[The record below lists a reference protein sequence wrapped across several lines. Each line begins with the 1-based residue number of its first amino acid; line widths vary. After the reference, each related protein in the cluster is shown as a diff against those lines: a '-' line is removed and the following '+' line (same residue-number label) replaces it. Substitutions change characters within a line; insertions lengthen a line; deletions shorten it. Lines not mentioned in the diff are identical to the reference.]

1 MYNQSCYL
9 VGFFFADLVYKAY
22 DVILIALRL
31 FKSIIEYELGQ
42 NNINLQGTLPS
53 LPYNEDMIKIFMIHM
68 HY

>member
-1 MYNQSCYL
+1 MYDQSCYS
-9 VGFFFADLVYKAY
+9 VDFFANLVYKAY

-53 LPYNEDMIKIFMIHM
+53 LPYNKDLIKTIMIHI